1 MTGTDI
7 AEQFVAGFF
16 GTAAVLGTIMGLAW
30 LCQRRLRAE
39 VAPEEASVIP
49 YDEQRPPSRCGRRG
63 NDGAPSN
70 VPNPL
75 VAPREAGDSL

>member
-1 MTGTDI
+1 MTGNEI

-16 GTAAVLGTIMGLAW
+16 GTAAVLGTILGLAW

-39 VAPEEASVIP
+39 VAPSVMP

-63 NDGAPSN
+63 NTEPLPN

-75 VAPREAGDSL
+75 VAPREVGDSL